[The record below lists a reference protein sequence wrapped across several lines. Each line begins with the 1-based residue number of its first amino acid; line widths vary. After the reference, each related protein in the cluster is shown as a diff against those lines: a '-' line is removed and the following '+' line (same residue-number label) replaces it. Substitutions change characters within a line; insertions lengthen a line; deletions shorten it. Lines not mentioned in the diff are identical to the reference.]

1 MGLGVHWE
9 LSVNSMEGSIGMV
22 TLDRLQEATR
32 GDKVLAQLA
41 EDIQWGIPDSSN
53 DMIPE
58 VWQYHQFRHGL
69 VVVDGV
75 VIPEVLRT
83 AVLGTLHSAHQ
94 GVSSMV
100 HRPSR
105 LSSGQG

>member
-1 MGLGVHWE
+1 MGRGVHWE
-9 LSVNSMEGSIGMV
+9 LSINSMERSIGMV

-41 EDIQWGIPDSSN
+41 EDIHQGIPDSSI
-53 DMIPE
+53 DMIPK

-75 VIPEVLRT
+75 ICYKDRVVIPEVLGT
-83 AVLGTLHSAHQ
+83 AVLGTLHSAH
-94 GVSSMV
+94 
-100 HRPSR
+100 
-105 LSSGQG
+105 